1 MLNKN
6 KESSTHFALLSVELK
21 NSLHSSLF
29 LHSNFRI
36 MLFKQ
41 AAALIPTPWG
51 DFMMTAF
58 AASSEESLP
67 TMVLSHPDLVAS
79 ENVYLRIHS
88 ECFTGDVFGSKRC
101 DCGAQ
106 LHKSME
112 IIQKQKGMLI
122 YLRQEGRGIG
132 LISKLKAY
140 NLQDCGMDTAQAN
153 THLGYEVDSR
163 TYEDALSILDHFE
176 VKTISLI
183 TNNPLKVKAF
193 EHSPINVVARIPIV
207 INGDEHNQQ
216 YLDTKREKMGH
227 WI

>member
-1 MLNKN
+1 ML
-6 KESSTHFALLSVELK
+6 
-21 NSLHSSLF
+21 
-29 LHSNFRI
+29 I
-36 MLFKQ
+36 KQ

-58 AASSEESLP
+58 ANGANEPLP
-67 TMVLSHPDLVAS
+67 TIVLSHPDMQAS
-79 ENVYLRIHS
+79 DNVYLRIHS

-112 IIQKQKGMLI
+112 IIQQEKGMLI

-153 THLGYEVDSR
+153 THLGYEVDAR
-163 TYEDALSILDHFE
+163 TYEDAIAILDE
-176 VKTISLI
+176 MEIRSISLI
-183 TNNPLKVKAF
+183 TNNPLKLKAF
-193 EHSPINVVARIPIV
+193 EQSDIRVSARVPIV
-207 INGDEHNQQ
+207 IDADTHNQH
-216 YLDTKREKMGH
+216 YLNTKREKMGH

>member
-1 MLNKN
+1 ML
-6 KESSTHFALLSVELK
+6 
-21 NSLHSSLF
+21 
-29 LHSNFRI
+29 I
-36 MLFKQ
+36 KQ

-58 AASSEESLP
+58 ANGANEPLP
-67 TMVLSHPDLVAS
+67 TIVLSHPDMKAS
-79 ENVYLRIHS
+79 DNVYLRIHS

-112 IIQKQKGMLI
+112 IIQQEKGMLI

-153 THLGYEVDSR
+153 THLGYEVDAR
-163 TYEDALSILDHFE
+163 TYEDAIAILD
-176 VKTISLI
+176 VMDIKSISH
-183 TNNPLKVKAF
+183 KRA
-193 EHSPINVVARIPIV
+193 
-207 INGDEHNQQ
+207 QQ
-216 YLDTKREKMGH
+216 QHR
-227 WI
+227 